1 MSSQISEI
9 ASSERARNDERRGA
23 MPIAVDS
30 SGEVRMTVQSARA
43 ERVSA
48 PPGSVEFDADV
59 LVIGGGPAGTWAAI
73 SAAER
78 GARVVLADKGFCG
91 TSGATAAAG
100 TGVWYVDPDQKLRE
114 AAMVNRE
121 KLGGNLQ
128 DRRWMARVLDRTYE
142 QSNRLA
148 DWGYPY
154 PVDDNGKSQ
163 RNSLQGPEYMRLMR
177 KRSKQAGVTILDHSP
192 ALELLVDEK
201 GAVAGASG
209 LRRQKHDRWAVRAG
223 AVVIAT
229 GGCAFLSKTLG
240 SNVLT
245 GDGYLM
251 AAEAGAEFSSM
262 EFSNPYAISPAFG
275 SVTKTLFYGWAT
287 FTYEDGSVVPGAAS
301 KGGRSAIARALTQGS
316 VYAQLDKA
324 DESVQRHMRA
334 SQPNFFLPFDRTG
347 IDPFTDRFPV
357 TLRLEGTVRGTGG
370 LRIVDDTC
378 ATSVPG
384 LYAAG
389 DAATREL
396 ICGGF
401 TGGGSHNAAW
411 AISSGTFAGQGAADY
426 ARQSGT
432 SSGRRLSSAG
442 TVAFRRRVMHPFK
455 PAELASAVQ
464 VEVFP
469 YDLNYFREAG
479 RLEGSLQRLDALWT
493 GIAQADAASA
503 DEVFR
508 ARESASML
516 ATARWMY
523 RSALARKESRGMHRR
538 DDFPEQDD
546 RQRHY
551 ITSGGLDE
559 VWTAARP
566 HAEATYAE
574 AAE

>member
-1 MSSQISEI
+1 MTT
-9 ASSERARNDERRGA
+9 NDR
-23 MPIAVDS
+23 
-30 SGEVRMTVQSARA
+30 RA
-43 ERVSA
+43 ERRAA
-48 PPGSVEFDADV
+48 PDGSVELDADV
-59 LVIGGGPAGTWAAI
+59 LVIGGGPAGTWAAV

-100 TGVWYVDPDQKLRE
+100 TGVWYVDPNPALRE
-114 AAMVNRE
+114 AAMANRE
-121 KLGGNLQ
+121 KMGGHLQ
-128 DRRWMARVLDRTYE
+128 DRRWMARVLDQTYDG
-142 QSNRLA
+142 SNRLA
-148 DWGYPY
+148 VWGYPY
-154 PVDDNGKSQ
+154 PVDDSGKSQ
-163 RNSLQGPEYMRLMR
+163 RSSLQGPEYMRLMR
-177 KRSKQAGVTILDHSP
+177 KRTKQAGVTILDHSP
-192 ALELLVDEK
+192 ALELLVDDE

-209 LRRQKHDRWAVRAG
+209 LRRQKHDRWTVRAG

-251 AAEAGAEFSSM
+251 AAEVGAEFSSM

-287 FTYEDGSVVPGAAS
+287 FSYEDGSVVPGAAS
-301 KGGRSAIARALTQGS
+301 KGGRSAIARALLQGP
-316 VYAQLDKA
+316 VYARLDKA
-324 DESVQRHMRA
+324 DDDIQRHMRA

-347 IDPFTDRFPV
+347 IDPFTQRFPV

-370 LRIVDDTC
+370 LRIADDSC

-411 AISSGTFAGQGAADY
+411 AMSSGTWAGWGAAGY
-426 ARQSGT
+426 ARQLGPVRR
-432 SSGRRLSSAG
+432 RRLASAG
-442 TVAFRRRVMHPFK
+442 TVAFRSRAGCAFE
-455 PAELASAVQ
+455 PATLAKAVQ
-464 VEVFP
+464 DEVYP
-469 YDLNYFREAG
+469 YELNYFRHAA
-479 RLEGSLQRLDALWT
+479 RLEGALARLDAAW
-493 GIAQADAASA
+493 ADASAADAASK
-503 DEVFR
+503 DDLLR
-508 ARESASML
+508 ARESAAML
-516 ATARWMY
+516 ATSRWMY
-523 RSALARKESRGMHRR
+523 RSALARNESRGMHRR
-538 DDFPEQDD
+538 DDYPDQDD

-551 ITSGGLDE
+551 VTSGGLDE
-559 VWTAARP
+559 VWTAVRP
-566 HAEATYAE
+566 HAGATYAE

>member
-1 MSSQISEI
+1 MSNQ
-9 ASSERARNDERRGA
+9 
-23 MPIAVDS
+23 
-30 SGEVRMTVQSARA
+30 THRA
-43 ERVSA
+43 ERVSG
-48 PPGSVEFDADV
+48 PEGSVAFEADV
-59 LVIGGGPAGTWAAI
+59 LVIGGGPAGTWAAV

-100 TGVWYVDPDQKLRE
+100 TGVWYIDPDPALRE
-114 AAMVNRE
+114 TAMANRE
-121 KLGGNLQ
+121 KMGGYLQ
-128 DRRWMARVLDRTYE
+128 DRRWMARVLDRTYQ
-142 QSNRLA
+142 QSSWLA

-154 PVDDNGKSQ
+154 PEDDRGTSQ

-177 KRSKQAGVTILDHSP
+177 KRTKQAGVTILDHSP
-192 ALELLVDEK
+192 ALELLVDDD

-209 LRRQKHDRWAVRAG
+209 VRRQKHDRWTVRAK

-251 AAEAGAEFSSM
+251 AAEVGAEFSSM

-287 FTYEDGSVVPGAAS
+287 FSYDDGSVVPGAAS
-301 KGGRSAIARALTQGS
+301 KGGRSAIARALLQGP
-316 VYAQLDKA
+316 VFARLDKA
-324 DESVQRHMRA
+324 DDDVQRHMRA

-347 IDPFTDRFPV
+347 IDPFKDRFPV

-370 LRIVDDTC
+370 LRIVDDSC

-411 AISSGTFAGQGAADY
+411 AMSSGSWAGQGAADY
-426 ARQSGT
+426 ARQVGPT
-432 SSGRRLSSAG
+432 ARRRLSSAG
-442 TVAFRRRVMHPFK
+442 AVGFRSRQRRAFEPAALAKTV
-455 PAELASAVQ
+455 Q
-464 VEVFP
+464 DEVFP
-469 YDLNYFREAG
+469 YELNYFREASRLQGALG
-479 RLEGSLQRLDALWT
+479 RLDEAWRDVSD
-493 GIAQADAASA
+493 ADAAGKS
-503 DEVFR
+503 EILR
-508 ARESASML
+508 AREAAAML

-523 RSALARKESRGMHRR
+523 RSALARQESRGMHRR
-538 DDFPEQDD
+538 DDFPNQDD

-551 ITSGGLDE
+551 VTTGGLDE
-559 VWTAARP
+559 IWTAARP
-566 HAEATYAE
+566 HAEASYAE

>member
-1 MSSQISEI
+1 
-9 ASSERARNDERRGA
+9 
-23 MPIAVDS
+23 
-30 SGEVRMTVQSARA
+30 MTIKIGRA
-43 ERVSA
+43 ERVPA
-48 PPGSVEFDADV
+48 PSGSVEYDADV
-59 LVIGGGPAGTWAAI
+59 LVLGGGPAGTWAAV

-100 TGVWYVDPDQKLRE
+100 TGVWYVDPDPALRE
-114 AAMVNRE
+114 AAMAGRE
-121 KLGGNLQ
+121 KMGGYLQ
-128 DRRWMARVLDRTYE
+128 DRRWTARVLDRTYRE
-142 QSNRLA
+142 SNRLA
-148 DWGYPY
+148 EWGYPY
-154 PVDDNGKSQ
+154 PADDLGKPQ

-177 KRSKQAGVTILDHSP
+177 KRTKQAGVTILDQSP
-192 ALELLVDEK
+192 ALELLVDED

-209 LRRQKHDRWAVRAG
+209 LRRQKHDRWTVRAK

-275 SVTKTLFYGWAT
+275 SVTKTLFYGWGT

-301 KGGRSAIARALTQGS
+301 KGGRSAIARALLQGP
-316 VYAQLDKA
+316 VYARLDKA
-324 DESVQRHMRA
+324 DDDVQRNMRA

-347 IDPFTDRFPV
+347 IDPFKDRFPV

-370 LRIVDDTC
+370 LRILDDSC

-389 DAATREL
+389 DTATREL

-411 AISSGTFAGQGAADY
+411 AMSSGSWAGQGAAEY
-426 ARQSGT
+426 AGHLRSVA
-432 SSGRRLSSAG
+432 RRKLTSAG
-442 TVAFRRRVMHPFK
+442 TVAFRSRPRRAFD
-455 PAELASAVQ
+455 PAAATQAVQ
-464 VEVFP
+464 AEVFP
-469 YDLNYFREAG
+469 YELNYFREAS
-479 RLEGSLQRLDALWT
+479 RLDGALTRLDAAWQE
-493 GIAQADAASA
+493 ISEADAANR
-503 DEVFR
+503 DDILR
-508 ARESASML
+508 AREGAAML

-523 RSALARKESRGMHRR
+523 RSALARQESRGMHRR
-538 DDFPEQDD
+538 DDFPDQDD

-551 ITSGGLDE
+551 LTTGGLDE
-559 VWTAARP
+559 VWTSVRP
-566 HAEATYAE
+566 HADAAYAE

>member
-1 MSSQISEI
+1 MSK
-9 ASSERARNDERRGA
+9 
-23 MPIAVDS
+23 P
-30 SGEVRMTVQSARA
+30 THRA

-48 PPGSVEFDADV
+48 PEGSVAFEADV
-59 LVIGGGPAGTWAAI
+59 LVIGGGPAGTWAAV

-100 TGVWYVDPDQKLRE
+100 TGVWYVDPDPALRE
-114 AAMVNRE
+114 AAMANRE
-121 KLGGNLQ
+121 KMGGYLQ
-128 DRRWMARVLDRTYE
+128 DRRWMARVLDSTY
-142 QSNRLA
+142 QHSNRLA

-154 PVDDNGKSQ
+154 PVDDRGRSQ

-177 KRSKQAGVTILDHSP
+177 KRTKQAGVTILDHSP
-192 ALELLVDEK
+192 ALELLVDDD

-209 LRRQKHDRWAVRAG
+209 VRRQKQDRWTVRAK

-251 AAEAGAEFSSM
+251 AAEVGAEFSSM

-275 SVTKTLFYGWAT
+275 SVTKTLFYGWAS
-287 FTYEDGSVVPGAAS
+287 FTYDDGSVVPGAAS
-301 KGGRSAIARALTQGS
+301 KGGRSAIARALLEGP
-316 VYAQLDKA
+316 VYARLDKA
-324 DESVQRHMRA
+324 DDEVRRHMRV

-347 IDPFTDRFPV
+347 IDPFKDRFPV

-370 LRIVDDTC
+370 LRIVDDSC

-411 AISSGTFAGQGAADY
+411 AMSSGAWAGQGAADY
-426 ARQSGT
+426 ATQVGSAA
-432 SSGRRLSSAG
+432 GRKLSSAG
-442 TVAFRRRVMHPFK
+442 TLAFRSRPR
-455 PAELASAVQ
+455 PAFAPAALTRAVQ
-464 VEVFP
+464 AEVFP
-469 YDLNYFREAG
+469 YELNYFREAS
-479 RLEGSLQRLDALWT
+479 RLQGALGRLDAAWRDVSE
-493 GIAQADAASA
+493 ADAAGAS
-503 DEVFR
+503 DIVQ
-508 ARESASML
+508 AREAAAML

-523 RSALARKESRGMHRR
+523 RSALARQESRGMHRR
-538 DDFPEQDD
+538 DDFPDQDS

-551 ITSGGLDE
+551 VTTGGLDE
-559 VWTAARP
+559 IWTSARP
-566 HAEATYAE
+566 HADASYAE

>member
-1 MSSQISEI
+1 
-9 ASSERARNDERRGA
+9 
-23 MPIAVDS
+23 
-30 SGEVRMTVQSARA
+30 MTGRA
-43 ERVSA
+43 ERLSA
-48 PPGSVEFDADV
+48 TAGSIEYDADV
-59 LVIGGGPAGTWAAI
+59 LVLGGGPAGTWAAI
-73 SAAER
+73 SAAEH

-100 TGVWYVDPDQKLRE
+100 TGVWYIDPDPALRE
-114 AAMVNRE
+114 AAMAGRE
-121 KLGGNLQ
+121 KMGGYLQ
-128 DRRWMARVLDRTYE
+128 DRRWMARTLDCTFA

-148 DWGYPY
+148 EWGYPY
-154 PVDDNGKSQ
+154 PVDENGKSQ

-177 KRSKQAGVTILDHSP
+177 KRTKSVGVTILDHSP
-192 ALELLVDEK
+192 ALELLIDDG
-201 GAVAGASG
+201 GAVAGATG
-209 LRRQKHDRWAVRAG
+209 LRRQKDDRWIVRAK

-251 AAEAGAEFSSM
+251 AAEAGAELTSM
-262 EFSNPYAISPAFG
+262 EFSNPYAISAAFG

-301 KGGRSAIARALTQGS
+301 KGGRSAIARALTQGP

-324 DESVQRHMRA
+324 DEAVRQSMRA

-347 IDPFTDRFPV
+347 IDPFTRRFPV

-396 ICGGF
+396 VCGGF

-411 AISSGTFAGQGAADY
+411 AMSSGTWAGQGAADY
-426 ARQSGT
+426 AWLAGSAPRRQVS
-432 SSGRRLSSAG
+432 RAG
-442 TVAFRRRVMHPFK
+442 TVALRERAGRPFA
-455 PAELASAVQ
+455 PAQLARAVQ
-464 VEVFP
+464 DEVFP
-469 YDLNYFREAG
+469 YELNYFREAG
-479 RLEGSLQRLDALWT
+479 RLGGSLQRLDVLWEE
-493 GIAQADAASA
+493 ASSSDAAAGS
-503 DEVFR
+503 EVLR
-508 ARESASML
+508 AREAAAMI

-523 RSALARKESRGMHRR
+523 RSGLARNESRGMHRR
-538 DDFPEQDD
+538 DDFPAQDE
-546 RQRHY
+546 RLRHY
-551 ITSGGLDE
+551 ITTGSLDE
-559 VWTAARP
+559 VWTSPRA
-566 HAEATYAE
+566 HADASYAE